1 MQRALERYDS
11 GVTPGEIYR
20 IDQLT
25 AMRLADEAWGYVTQ
39 ETIRNCWRKT
49 GIIPE
54 ARFNP
59 NASSTSLSSLSSL
72 STLTPSESE
81 DELEVPEGGI
91 STVCGRRVRSHL
103 VDDVGDPEQALLNV
117 MGQLEQVGVLQRV
130 NMLDLEE
137 LVNMQDEQV
146 IEVFTDEDIM
156 KAVQAKHAEEE
167 NMDNCGNDEN
177 YVDEQPHPTRRQ
189 ALEACSIL
197 RRFVV
202 DSGDPFARQMET
214 MLSRFTRQTRLDE
227 TNSLIST
234 SITEYFPSLSG

>member
-1 MQRALERYDS
+1 MQRAPERYDS

-72 STLTPSESE
+72 STLTTSESE

-91 STVCGRRVRSHL
+91 ST
-103 VDDVGDPEQALLNV
+103 ALLSV
-117 MGQLEQVGVLQRV
+117 MGQLEQVGVPQRV

-137 LVNMQDEQV
+137 LVNMQDE
-146 IEVFTDEDIM
+146 
-156 KAVQAKHAEEE
+156 
-167 NMDNCGNDEN
+167 
-177 YVDEQPHPTRRQ
+177 
-189 ALEACSIL
+189 
-197 RRFVV
+197 
-202 DSGDPFARQMET
+202 
-214 MLSRFTRQTRLDE
+214 
-227 TNSLIST
+227 
-234 SITEYFPSLSG
+234 